1 MGLGKRTR
9 KYLKHR
15 VKKSRFTRN
24 KNNIKQGGNRRIK
37 RTLNKTRKIG
47 GANNNSGKNN
57 NGNNNNGKNNNGNNN
72 NGKNNNGNNNGGE
85 NEEILCLISEKTLRR
100 TKKMTK
106 LKNKS
111 SIISFKL
118 SKNETEPKIELTDD
132 NNGLQTAVVEGQH
145 NHVLDIR
152 INNVEDNQELN
163 EYTLITLEFFYSWH
177 DLRNRSGFFR
187 SNKKRVD
194 NCSFSMEFYGT
205 KKLYDILTNENENK
219 NKTYK
224 LILYILKRYKIENA
238 TNTRSAKKIHTFIE
252 NNDLIEKLENKIKEI
267 EKKHKITPD
276 KNEEMANEQMR
287 NEEMANEQMRNEE
300 EENEEDASPNM
311 TTSTVTTEAA
321 MEKNNKQP
329 LTEDELRNTIE
340 KGQTT
345 NSNLNAKGG
354 SKKRKR
360 TRKRARRR
368 R

>member
-1 MGLGKRTR
+1 

-287 NEEMANEQMRNEE
+287 NEEMAN
-300 EENEEDASPNM
+300 
-311 TTSTVTTEAA
+311 
-321 MEKNNKQP
+321 
-329 LTEDELRNTIE
+329 
-340 KGQTT
+340 
-345 NSNLNAKGG
+345 
-354 SKKRKR
+354 
-360 TRKRARRR
+360 
-368 R
+368 